1 MHVYTFLNFIYAY
14 ISFKINSFKDIRFA
28 SMYVTS
34 IINDINFVSVLHSI
48 ISINYL
54 IRISKNTISCIY
66 HDIIFDI
73 MLYKGTKID
82 T

>member
-54 IRISKNTISCIY
+54 IRISKIPFHVFTMISYLISCYIKA
-66 HDIIFDI
+66 
-73 MLYKGTKID
+73 LK
-82 T
+82 